1 MPRYLIVL
9 KTTACKDRRLCWAD
23 RAYICNEHPKVE
35 MTLIYRKHLISFKYI
50 FLGMPKIQKAGKGR
64 RITPCTLHRLTAL
77 SILVVVAFVIV
88 IGTFYVQLEITQFTK
103 LSSPDGFPRN
113 WTCLQPPS
121 GPGHG
126 FFVIFCTVEDA
137 NPLSVGL
144 GNHPAWNC
152 DSWSV
157 RGRNGLLSAG
167 GTLDVECFA
176 TRTESQWPLRVA
188 GRCPFSPT
196 SGSQVDPPGVMVQ
209 YLYQHAQT
217 FDVCWNR
224 SRSSER
230 FVHFKLSEGF
240 SNQLMSIA
248 TALVLSRRHGFTTVL
263 PSHFLTRSVTE
274 VTEASRSTTELGE
287 RVPMSMLFDME
298 ILNHTLSAA
307 GYALTLDVPTSAYGH
322 LTWFQAPLDRR
333 GYLREVDAHLD
344 EFSQQEHI
352 VVDVGNLFL
361 CLVPLDCELHD
372 ELFHVT
378 QHLVSSFSRAI
389 QSSAEHALEALQS
402 LNSNGFNAVHV
413 RTEHDAKKVW
423 SHTKD
428 VEASWE
434 SVLPPQDFD
443 PKLPLYIAS
452 GDAVGPVRCQ
462 RFHCTNKFLLGTMAH
477 IPEEI
482 QKSLDVLAA
491 VDLLVL
497 VKSKTFAGSLFST
510 FSHLA
515 STLREPES
523 TFDMFHAARF
533 KPFHEFEGNSLMF
546 GSTTPLP
553 PALCS
558 MDRIRKL
565 NSVVDREE
573 GAELLSI
580 LRVKLQKLGLP
591 SPSPMLE
598 MAYVLDLFV
607 TPGKREVAM
616 KTLVAAAHLQ
626 QEVSLDEYLCA
637 FLKDP
642 IHNALFGH
650 ALCDRFETIG
660 HLCCETVRPLKLLVV
675 SHELFTEGAPVV
687 LVEYILYFRR
697 VLKIEVKVV
706 TNAAHEQPER
716 PPLCLELEKAGIAV
730 RFSRTFDATG
740 FDLVIINTVDVWWYN
755 KLFPQTGTSN
765 ADWAS
770 KTIWWVHESARG
782 DFTNIFPDLPEL
794 LKRVHQTIFVTPQSR
809 DVYRDLLVDKASAII
824 ANPLKISLVKEAQL
838 DSLRSGYRAIQI
850 PTMDSVTF
858 ILIGT
863 VYPGRHQH
871 EFVQAALFLLETH
884 PSVEV
889 SFIVMGFTGGQAGW
903 HRYEADLKAN
913 IQEAG
918 PNFMKH
924 FKLVPK
930 TNHFEC
936 LKMLSAADVLI
947 STSDHESFG
956 MTLLEAMSMGKPV
969 ITSKVDGVPSVIY
982 PEAIDVPLG
991 NAVALK
997 QAMENM
1003 LNETTRSTH
1012 ALHAMRHYSERF
1024 QTSDIR
1030 LKHFQVLAE
1039 ALHRLSE
1046 QTVLEPAATG
1056 RSARKTPRSTRKKTS
1071 K

>member
-1 MPRYLIVL
+1 
-9 KTTACKDRRLCWAD
+9 
-23 RAYICNEHPKVE
+23 
-35 MTLIYRKHLISFKYI
+35 
-50 FLGMPKIQKAGKGR
+50 MPKIQKAGKGR
-64 RITPCTLHRLTAL
+64 RITLCTLHRLTAL
-77 SILVVVAFVIV
+77 SILVVMAFVIV

-121 GPGHG
+121 GPDHG
-126 FFVIFCTVEDA
+126 FFDIFCTVEDA
-137 NPLSVGL
+137 NPSSVGL
-144 GNHPAWNC
+144 GIHPAWNC

-176 TRTESQWPLRVA
+176 TRTESQWPLRVT

-230 FVHFKLSEGF
+230 FLHFKLAEDF

-274 VTEASRSTTELGE
+274 VTEVSRSTMELGE

-298 ILNHTLSAA
+298 ILNHTLLAA
-307 GYALTLDVPTSAYGH
+307 GYALTVDVPTSAHGH
-322 LTWFQAPLDRR
+322 LSWFQAPLDRR

-344 EFSQQEHI
+344 EFSQLEHI

-361 CLVPLDCELHD
+361 RLVPLDCELHD

-389 QSSAEHALEALQS
+389 QSSAEHALGALNS
-402 LNSNGFNAVHV
+402 LNSNGFNAVHL
-413 RTEHDAKKVW
+413 RTENDAKELW

-428 VEASWE
+428 VEARWE
-434 SVLPPQDFD
+434 SILPPHDFD

-452 GDAVGPVRCQ
+452 GDAVGPVHCQ
-462 RFHCTNKFLLGTMAH
+462 RFHCTNKFLLDTMAR

-510 FSHLA
+510 FSHLV
-515 STLREPES
+515 STLREAES
-523 TFDMFHAARF
+523 TFDMFHAAGF
-533 KPFHEFEGNSLMF
+533 QPFQAIEGDLIMF
-546 GSTTPLP
+546 GSCTPLP
-553 PALCS
+553 PAICS
-558 MDRIRKL
+558 MERISKL

-573 GAELLSI
+573 GEELLSV

-598 MAYVLDLFV
+598 MAYVLELFV
-607 TPGKREVAM
+607 TPGKEELAM
-616 KTLVAAAHLQ
+616 KALVAAAHLQ
-626 QEVSLDEYLCA
+626 QQAGLDDHLRA
-637 FLKDP
+637 FLQNP

-650 ALCDRFETIG
+650 ALCDRFESIG

-697 VLKIEVKVV
+697 VLKIEVEVV
-706 TNAAHEQPER
+706 TNAAHEKPER
-716 PPLCLELEKAGIAV
+716 PPLCLELEEAGIAV
-730 RFSRTFDATG
+730 RFSRTFDATD
-740 FDLVIINTVDVWWYN
+740 FDLLIINTVDVWWYN
-755 KLFPQTGTSN
+755 EVFPQTGTSN
-765 ADWAS
+765 EDWAS
-770 KTIWWVHESARG
+770 KTIWWVHESARD
-782 DFTNIFPDLPEL
+782 DFTKIYPDLPEL
-794 LKRVHQTIFVTPQSR
+794 LKRAHQTIFVTLQSR
-809 DVYRDLLVDKASAII
+809 DVYQDLLVGKASAII
-824 ANPLKISLVKEAQL
+824 ANPLEISLVKEAQL
-838 DSLRSGYRAIQI
+838 DSLLSGYRSTQI
-850 PTMDSVTF
+850 PIMDSVVF
-858 ILIGT
+858 IVIGT
-863 VYPGRHQH
+863 VYPGRHQYQ
-871 EFVQAALFLLETH
+871 FVQAALLLLETY
-884 PSVEV
+884 PSVEA
-889 SFIVMGFTGGQAGW
+889 SFIVMGFTGGQAGGYD
-903 HRYEADLKAN
+903 YEAEIEAH
-913 IQEAG
+913 IREAG
-918 PNFMKH
+918 PSVTKH
-924 FKLVPK
+924 FKLIPK

-991 NAVALK
+991 DAVALK
-997 QAMENM
+997 QGMENM

-1039 ALHRLSE
+1039 ALHKLSE
-1046 QTVLEPAATG
+1046 QTALEPPAATG
-1056 RSARKTPRSTRKKTS
+1056 RSARKTPRKTRKKTS
-1071 K
+1071 KEK